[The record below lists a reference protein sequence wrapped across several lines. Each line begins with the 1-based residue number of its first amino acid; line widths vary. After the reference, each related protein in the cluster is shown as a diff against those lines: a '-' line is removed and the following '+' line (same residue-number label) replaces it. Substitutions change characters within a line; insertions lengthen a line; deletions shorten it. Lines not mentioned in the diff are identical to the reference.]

1 MRRLPPKNGV
11 KFEKINTLLVDGN
24 ALFKRGYLGSPDALN
39 ENGDHV
45 GGIYQFITVLKKLL
59 LKDVFHKVYVFWDGN
74 FSGKLRWEIYSD
86 YKSDRGK
93 DYQNGTEPDD
103 INEKLQQ
110 FIVKGYLHDLSIRQ
124 LTDEVIEADDF
135 IAFYCLSKLE
145 NEHITICTSDR
156 DICQLITDDIKI
168 YLCDKKEYVTVKNY
182 NDYFEHQHENVALI
196 KQIGGD
202 NSDSIVGIKG
212 VKEPTLLKYFPILK
226 ERKCTLKEILEEA
239 QRIQDER
246 ATNKKKP
253 LKALTNI
260 LESITDG
267 VQGKAIYEVNDQL
280 VNLTKPMLT
289 RSGIEDF
296 YAMLEEPL
304 SDDRDIKNVYKMM
317 ERDGVDQLLSEY
329 YMTDYFLPFKKLIDR
344 EKRMTNKQQL
354 ES

>member
-1 MRRLPPKNGV
+1 MRKLPPRNGV
-11 KFEKINTLLVDGN
+11 QVEKLNTLLVDGN

-39 ENGDHV
+39 NNGDHV
-45 GGIYQFITVLKKLL
+45 GGIYQFVTVLKKLL

-86 YKSDRGK
+86 YKIARGK
-93 DYQNGTEPDD
+93 DYENGTEPDD
-103 INEKLQQ
+103 MNEKLQQ

-135 IAFYCLSKLE
+135 IAFYCLSKLK

-182 NDYFEHQHENVALI
+182 NDYFKHQYENVALI
-196 KQIGGD
+196 KQIAGD

-212 VKEPTLLKYFPILK
+212 VKEPTLLKYFPMLT

-246 ATNKKKP
+246 ATEKKKP

-260 LESITDG
+260 LESITEG
-267 VQGKAIYEVNDQL
+267 VQGKAIYAVNDRL
-280 VNLTKPMLT
+280 VNLTQPMLT
-289 RSGIEDF
+289 KSGVEDF
-296 YAMLEEPL
+296 FEMIEEPL
-304 SDDRDIKNVYKMM
+304 SEDRDIKNVYKMM